1 MSVSPADAAP
11 AARAAGGPRVVLVGP
26 MGSGKS
32 TVGALLA
39 ERLGVPYRDT
49 DADIVAA
56 EGRAIADL
64 FVDEG
69 EPYFRERERA
79 AVRDAVAAHTGVL
92 SLGGGAILDEGTRA
106 LLRGLPVVYLSMDVE
121 EAVRRVGLNTAR
133 PLLAV
138 NPRKQWR
145 ELMEARRHLYEE
157 VARAVVA
164 TDDRT
169 PEEVAEA
176 VLDALELKTA
186 TPGGRPPGPR
196 PEDAMTS
203 KVTRIHVD
211 GTAGTEP
218 YEVLVGRQLLGE
230 LGGLIGGAVKRVA
243 VIHPE
248 ALAETGDALRQD
260 LADQGY
266 EAVAVQVPNAEEAK
280 TAEVAAYCWK
290 ALGQSGFTRTDVIV
304 GVGGGAT
311 TDLAGFVAASWLRGV
326 RWIAVPTTVLGMVDA
341 AVGGKTGINT
351 AEGKNLVGAFH
362 PPAGV
367 LCDLAALDSLPV
379 HDYVSGLAEII
390 KAGFIADPAILDLI
404 EADPEAAR
412 TPAGPHT
419 AELIE
424 RSIRV
429 KAEVVSGDLK
439 ESGRREIL
447 NYGHTLAHAIEKNER
462 YKWRHG
468 AAVAVGMHFAAE
480 LGRLAGRL
488 DDATA
493 DRHRTV
499 LESVGLP
506 LSYRYDQWPKLL
518 ETMKV
523 DKKSRGD
530 LLRFIVLDGLAKPTV
545 LEGPDPAVLL
555 AAYGEVAD

>member
-1 MSVSPADAAP
+1 MS
-11 AARAAGGPRVVLVGP
+11 GPLIVLVGP
-26 MGSGKS
+26 MGVGKS
-32 TVGALLA
+32 TVGELLA
-39 ERLGVPYRDT
+39 ERLGTTYRDT
-49 DADIVAA
+49 DADVVAA
-56 EGRAIADL
+56 AGKAIAEI
-64 FVDEG
+64 FFDEG
-69 EPYFRERERA
+69 EEHFRELERR
-79 AVRDAVAAHTGVL
+79 AVRDAVDQHTGVL
-92 SLGGGAILDEGTRA
+92 ALGGGAVLDAKTRA
-106 LLRGLPVVYLSMDVE
+106 LLAGRPVAYLAMDVE

-138 NPRKQWR
+138 NPRRQWR
-145 ELMEARRHLYEE
+145 ELMDARRHLYEE
-157 VARAVVA
+157 VARTTVA
-164 TDDRT
+164 TDERT
-169 PEEVAEA
+169 PEEVAQA
-176 VLDALELKTA
+176 VLDALELPEPAPVASGRENTPMTEQA
-186 TPGGRPPGPR
+186 T
-196 PEDAMTS
+196 
-203 KVTRIHVD
+203 TRIRIA

-230 LGGLIGGAVKRVA
+230 LPNLIGDRAKRVA
-243 VIHPE
+243 VLHPE
-248 ALAETGDALRQD
+248 ALAGTGEAVRED
-260 LADQGY
+260 LAAQGY
-266 EAVAVQVPNAEEAK
+266 EAIAIQLPNAEEAK

-290 ALGQSGFTRTDVIV
+290 ALGQTGFTRSDVIV

-311 TDLAGFVAASWLRGV
+311 TDVAGFVAASWLRGV

-379 HDYVSGLAEII
+379 HDYVSGLAEVI
-390 KAGFIADPAILDLI
+390 KAGFIADPVILDLV
-404 EADPEAAR
+404 EADPQAAR

-439 ESGRREIL
+439 ESGPREVL
-447 NYGHTLAHAIEKNER
+447 NYGHTLGHAIEKNER

-468 AAVAVGMHFAAE
+468 AAVSVGMVFAAE

-493 DRHRTV
+493 DRHRAV

-506 LSYRYDQWPKLL
+506 LTYRGDQWPRLL
-518 ETMKV
+518 ENMKV

-530 LLRFIVLDGLAKPTV
+530 LLRFVVLDGIGRPAV

-555 AAYGEVAD
+555 AAYGEVSA

>member
-1 MSVSPADAAP
+1 MS
-11 AARAAGGPRVVLVGP
+11 
-26 MGSGKS
+26 
-32 TVGALLA
+32 
-39 ERLGVPYRDT
+39 T
-49 DADIVAA
+49 DQ
-56 EGRAIADL
+56 E
-64 FVDEG
+64 
-69 EPYFRERERA
+69 
-79 AVRDAVAAHTGVL
+79 
-92 SLGGGAILDEGTRA
+92 
-106 LLRGLPVVYLSMDVE
+106 
-121 EAVRRVGLNTAR
+121 
-133 PLLAV
+133 
-138 NPRKQWR
+138 
-145 ELMEARRHLYEE
+145 
-157 VARAVVA
+157 
-164 TDDRT
+164 
-169 PEEVAEA
+169 
-176 VLDALELKTA
+176 
-186 TPGGRPPGPR
+186 
-196 PEDAMTS
+196 
-203 KVTRIHVD
+203 VTRIHV
-211 GTAGTEP
+211 GGSAGTDP

-230 LGGLIGGAVKRVA
+230 LPSLIGDRAKRVA

-248 ALAETGDALRQD
+248 ALAETGEALRED
-260 LADQGY
+260 LAEQGY

-290 ALGQSGFTRTDVIV
+290 ALGQTGFTRTDVIV

-311 TDLAGFVAASWLRGV
+311 TDLAGFVAATWLRGV

-367 LCDLAALDSLPV
+367 LCDLAALESLPV
-379 HDYVSGLAEII
+379 HDFVSGLAEII
-390 KAGFIADPAILDLI
+390 KAGFIADPVILDLI
-404 EADPEAAR
+404 EEDPQAAR

-419 AELIE
+419 AELIV
-424 RSIRV
+424 RSIQV
-429 KAEVVSGDLK
+429 KADVVSGDLK

-468 AAVAVGMHFAAE
+468 AAVSVGMVFAAE

-493 DRHRTV
+493 DRHRAI

-506 LSYRYDQWPKLL
+506 LTYRGDQWPKLL

-530 LLRFIVLDGLAKPTV
+530 LLRFIVLDGLAKPSV
-545 LEGPDPAVLL
+545 LEGPDPSVLI
-555 AAYGEVAD
+555 AAYGELSA